1 MAYMTTVPT
10 FDAGSWL
17 TQQSANIRYVMEG
30 ILDVN
35 KLACP
40 TFQLLWAN
48 AKKVDI
54 GPDGKISYNLLR
66 NMYNPRIYYPN
77 GNFVAADIELISA
90 MEFTTKAWYGAAGTN
105 QTEMVRY
112 RRANRSLIDLV
123 ASKVQA
129 MHTGLTFYANYEIF
143 SNHQEAT
150 TGDQVDIETALAAS
164 PLPPSL
170 KLEDVN
176 SNSQRMMSLPL
187 AARQNV
193 LGHTYGNLSSA
204 NKFWSSPETN
214 GYTVT
219 RDTSGTYTQDVVTNA
234 SATPASLGITN
245 LRTHLAKMQRGA
257 GYRLYCACPSDL
269 YGDLEDFLV
278 AERQRDAASTQDF
291 ADLGIDAYFVWNSY
305 NCVFYQDP
313 MMTDLWPNSLFFWDP
328 DCLFYVFDE
337 FFSPWIINWERIPG
351 TPKYSCAVVYD
362 GNLICIN
369 RLGVGAMHGWQP

>member
-1 MAYMTTVPT
+1 MAYLTTVPT

-17 TQQSANIRYVMEG
+17 TQQAANIRYVMEG
-30 ILDVN
+30 VLDVN

-40 TFQLLWAN
+40 TFQLLWN
-48 AKKVDI
+48 NKRMVELGPEGKV
-54 GPDGKISYNLLR
+54 SYNLLR
-66 NMYNPRIYYPN
+66 DMYNPRIYYPN
-77 GNFVAADIELISA
+77 GSFVAADIELLTA
-90 MEFTTKAWYGAAGTN
+90 MEFTTKAFYGAAGTEYR
-105 QTEMVRY
+105 EMVRY
-112 RRANRSLIDLV
+112 RRQNRSLFDLI
-123 ASKVQA
+123 ARKTQA
-129 MHTGLTFYANYEIF
+129 MHTGLTHYTNYEIF
-143 SNHQEAT
+143 SNHQESVTA
-150 TGDQVDIETALAAS
+150 GYVDIESALSAS

-170 KLEDVN
+170 RLEDIN
-176 SNSQRMMSLPL
+176 NNSQRMMSLPL
-187 AARQNV
+187 AARAHT
-193 LGHTYGNLSSA
+193 LGHTYGNISSA
-204 NKFWSSPETN
+204 NAFWSSPETN

-219 RDTSGTYTQDVVTNA
+219 KDSSGTYTQDVVTDA

-269 YGDLEDFLV
+269 YGDIEDFLV
-278 AERQRDAASTQDF
+278 SERQRDAASTQEF

-328 DCLFYVFDE
+328 DSLFYVFDPALA
-337 FFSPWIINWERIPG
+337 PWIIDWERIQN
-351 TPKYSCAVVYD
+351 TPKYSTAVVFD